1 MKDPNQT
8 SSGPLVVPTGKI
20 TAQSQDFS
28 GQDSGTFAAN
38 PAAEV
43 ASNKDS
49 GSAGISYVNL
59 PGERG
64 TRKLKVYDGAAIEQ
78 LLGTRTGY

>member
-1 MKDPNQT
+1 MGKPNQT
-8 SSGPLVVPTGKI
+8 SPGPLVTPTGKI
-20 TAQSQDFS
+20 AGVQDFS

-43 ASNKDS
+43 ASNHDS
-49 GSAGISYVNL
+49 GSAGISYVQL